1 MLSRVFRRAV
11 LAVIVIA
18 APIVVFAAATLA
30 YKLYYWA
37 ARLMG
42 TGNYEY
48 IATCGVLMVVMVIVC
63 GVIVKC
69 MEY

>member
-1 MLSRVFRRAV
+1 MLNRVFRYV
-11 LAVIVIA
+11 GLAIIVIA

-30 YKLYYWA
+30 YRLYRWA
-37 ARLMG
+37 AELIG

-48 IATCGVLMVVMVIVC
+48 IATCGVLMMTTIIVC
-63 GVIVKC
+63 GVMVKC

>member
-1 MLSRVFRRAV
+1 MLNRTFRYIV

-18 APIVVFAAATLA
+18 VPIVVFAVATLA

-37 ARLMG
+37 AKLIGM
-42 TGNYEY
+42 GNYEY
-48 IATCGVLMVVMVIVC
+48 IATCGVLMMATIIVC